1 MFTYKLKKLYR
12 YKMIP
17 FLILFSIIMGVVS
30 FFLHFKTTNHAFDF
44 LTSSHMSI
52 SNGISWDE
60 VVIKKTNWK
69 KITPEEP
76 DKESYEN
83 HKQYLIEGKNIL
95 QNLMKAHG
103 IDENYKYNKS
113 SYNEKDIIK
122 YTNELD
128 ALNNKYNTDENIDNP
143 KELRTSVLNGEGYI
157 NFLKDRNS
165 VEDRLIDE
173 NDNHSFSK
181 VIFDEAG
188 VIFGAVPIILLGF
201 VMIFTMREDDITSVT
216 SNSKTK
222 DVANNFGII
231 MCMILMYIFISL
243 LTLLVASL
251 LTGNG
256 VGELTYH
263 YDSTFVIRTVQ
274 DRSGSIREYSYVMR
288 TPLSTFLKSV
298 FPFALITMSFGFAF
312 SFVDKLIQNTK
323 VKYFTLILIM
333 SLLLV
338 DFNFF
343 NHAYNP
349 LSLFKSYSIKPVI
362 STVVMLLISAIGT
375 IFLNRRKEFT
385 SHDTYKERNVFSL
398 KGSVKNCVV
407 SFNGF
412 LIMFVVCAIL
422 VGNICLQNN
431 WHNFNSTQI
440 KNYTDLNS
448 TMENLV
454 YRDIDEIKAK
464 YGNSKRAKEMI
475 DSHSD
480 ALEFCENENKYFDA
494 YENRYKTPQ
503 KFNNVNKERVT
514 EFNGFDFQGTGSE
527 TTGMVDVFNDFALE
541 GAFFKQKYMLI
552 NNITPTDRFY
562 IPQSGIDYNPFDVDS
577 FKGTLPKINYYIT
590 HGISERTNAF
600 AMLHDYFYLKF
611 NVVLIVFALLL
622 FTSTIIKSNKQLELK
637 SVLPVSRT
645 KSYKSKIIE
654 SVIYAIGINIVAAL
668 VLFLAGGIMG
678 GFADSDFPIINY
690 IVDGGIIYSNVG
702 PFVVYILESFTIT
715 VLFTIFISMFVNSMY
730 TATNKLFTIL
740 ISIIAFIV
748 PFTALKYM
756 GVIGSFIPFNYVDSG
771 FVTTG
776 FLSALIRQNSY
787 TMVMAVV
794 VLVISSILF
803 YVLGRV
809 SFGRRK

>member
-44 LTSSHMSI
+44 LISNQMSI

-60 VVIKKTNWK
+60 VVIKKTDWK

-83 HKQYLIEGKNIL
+83 HKQYLIEGENIL
-95 QNLMKAHG
+95 QNLMQAYG
-103 IDENYKYNKS
+103 LDENYKYDKS

-128 ALNNKYNTDENIDNP
+128 ALNNKYHTDENMDNP
-143 KELRTSVLNGEGYI
+143 KELRRAVLRGEGYI
-157 NFLKDRNS
+157 NFLKERNS

-188 VIFGAVPIILLGF
+188 VIFGVVPIILLGF
-201 VMIFTMREDDITSVT
+201 VMIFTMRKDDITNVT
-216 SNSKTK
+216 SNSKIK
-222 DVANNFGII
+222 DAANDFGII
-231 MCMILMYIFISL
+231 LCMIVMYIFISL
-243 LTLLVASL
+243 LTVFIASL
-251 LTGNG
+251 ITGNG
-256 VGELTYH
+256 VGDLTYH
-263 YDSTFVIRTVQ
+263 YDSTFVLSTVQ
-274 DRSGSIREYSYVMR
+274 DRSGSIREYSYIMR

-298 FPFALITMSFGFAF
+298 FPFTLITISFAFAF
-312 SFVDKLIQNTK
+312 SFVDKLIKNTK

-333 SLLLV
+333 SFLLV

-349 LSLFKSYSIKPVI
+349 LSLFKSFSIKPVLA
-362 STVVMLLISAIGT
+362 TVVMLLISAIGT
-375 IFLNRRKEFT
+375 VLLNSRKEFT
-385 SHDTYKERNVFSL
+385 SHDTYKDRNVFNL
-398 KGSVKNCVV
+398 KGSMKNCVL

-412 LIMFVVCAIL
+412 LILFVMCAIL

-431 WHNFNSTQI
+431 WSNFNSTQI
-440 KNYTDLNS
+440 KNYNDLNS
-448 TMENLV
+448 TRENWV
-454 YRDIDEIKAK
+454 YRYIDEIKAK

-475 DSHSD
+475 DSYSGT
-480 ALEFCENENKYFDA
+480 LEFCENENKYFEA
-494 YENRYKTPQ
+494 YENRYKAPQ
-503 KFNNVNKERVT
+503 KFINLNKVRVT
-514 EFNGFDFQGTGSE
+514 EFNGFDFRGIGSE
-527 TTGMVDVFNDFALE
+527 TTGMVDAFNDFALE
-541 GAFFKQKYMLI
+541 GAFFKQKYMLT
-552 NNITPTDRFY
+552 NNIMPTDKYY
-562 IPQSGIDYNPFDVDS
+562 IPELGIDYNPFDVDS

-600 AMLHDYFYLKF
+600 AMLHDYFYLKL

-654 SVIYAIGINIVAAL
+654 SVIYAIGINIVAT
-668 VLFLAGGIMG
+668 VILFLAGGFMG
-678 GFADSDFPIINY
+678 GFGDSDFPIINY

-702 PFVVYILESFTIT
+702 PFLVYILESFTIT
-715 VLFTIFISMFVNSMY
+715 VLFTIFISMFVNAMY

-740 ISIIAFIV
+740 VSIIAFIV

-771 FVTTG
+771 FVATG

>member
-17 FLILFSIIMGVVS
+17 FLILFSITMGIVV
-30 FFLHFKTTNHAFDF
+30 FFLHFNTTNHAFDF
-44 LTSSHMSI
+44 LTSSDISI

-60 VVIKKTNWK
+60 LIIKKTDWK

-76 DKESYEN
+76 DKKSYED
-83 HKQYLIEGKNIL
+83 HKAYLNQGKNIL

-103 IDENYKYNKS
+103 LDENYKYDKS

-128 ALNNKYNTDENIDNP
+128 ALNNKYHTDDNMDNP
-143 KELRTSVLNGEGYI
+143 KELRRSVLSGEGYI
-157 NFLKDRNS
+157 NFLKERNS

-181 VIFDEAG
+181 VIFDEVG

-216 SNSKTK
+216 SNSKIK

-231 MCMILMYIFISL
+231 MCMIVMYIIISL
-243 LTLLVASL
+243 LTVFVASL
-251 LTGNG
+251 ITGNG
-256 VGELTYH
+256 VGDLTYH
-263 YDSTFVIRTVQ
+263 YDSTFVTRTVQ
-274 DRSGSIREYSYVMR
+274 DRVGSIREYSYVMR
-288 TPLSTFLKSV
+288 TPLSTFFKSV
-298 FPFALITMSFGFAF
+298 FPFALITMAFGFAF

-323 VKYFTLILIM
+323 AKYFTLILIM

-349 LSLFKSYSIKPVI
+349 LSLFKSFSLKPVI
-362 STVVMLLISAIGT
+362 ATVVMLLITAIGT

-385 SHDTYKERNVFSL
+385 SHDTYKDRNVFNL
-398 KGSVKNCVV
+398 KGSMKNRVL

-412 LIMFVVCAIL
+412 LILFVVCAIL

-431 WHNFNSTQI
+431 WHNFNSTQT
-440 KNYTDLNS
+440 KNYNDHNS
-448 TMENLV
+448 TDENWT
-454 YRDIDEIKAK
+454 YREIDEIKAK
-464 YGNSKRAKEMI
+464 YGNSKRANVMI
-475 DSHSD
+475 DSYSD
-480 ALEFCENENKYFDA
+480 SLEFYQKENRYFEA
-494 YENRYKTPQ
+494 YENRYKSPQ
-503 KFNNVNKERVT
+503 KFSNLNKVRVT
-514 EFNGFDFQGTGSE
+514 EFNDIYYQGIGTK
-527 TTGMVDVFNDFALE
+527 TTGMVDVFNDSALE
-541 GAFFKQKYMLI
+541 GAFFKQKYMI
-552 NNITPTDRFY
+552 TNNIMPTDRYY
-562 IPQSGIDYNPFDVDS
+562 IPELGIDYNPFDVDS

-600 AMLHDYFYLKF
+600 AMLHDYFYLKL

-654 SVIYAIGINIVAAL
+654 SVIYAIGINIMAAL
-668 VLFLAGGIMG
+668 VLFLAGGMMG
-678 GFADSDFPIINY
+678 GFGDSDFPIINY

-702 PFVVYILESFTIT
+702 PFLVYILESFTIT
-715 VLFTIFISMFVNSMY
+715 LLFTIFISMFVNAMY

-756 GVIGSFIPFNYVDSG
+756 GVIGSFVPFNYVDSG
-771 FVTTG
+771 FVSTG

>member
-157 NFLKDRNS
+157 NFLKERNS

-480 ALEFCENENKYFDA
+480 ALKFYENENKYFDA

-611 NVVLIVFALLL
+611 NVVLIVFAVLL

>member
-17 FLILFSIIMGVVS
+17 FLILFSITMGIVA
-30 FFLHFKTTNHAFDF
+30 FFLHLNTKNHAFDF

-157 NFLKDRNS
+157 NFLKERNS

-274 DRSGSIREYSYVMR
+274 DRSDSIHEYSYVMR
-288 TPLSTFLKSV
+288 TPLSTFFKSV

-349 LSLFKSYSIKPVI
+349 LSLFKSFSLKPVI
-362 STVVMLLISAIGT
+362 ATVFMLLITAIGT

-398 KGSVKNCVV
+398 KGSVKNCVL

-480 ALEFCENENKYFDA
+480 ALKFYENENKYFDA

-611 NVVLIVFALLL
+611 NVVLIVFAVLL

>member
-157 NFLKDRNS
+157 NFLKERNS

-398 KGSVKNCVV
+398 KGSVKNCVL

-480 ALEFCENENKYFDA
+480 ALKFYENENKYFDA

-654 SVIYAIGINIVAAL
+654 SVIYAIGINIMAASI
-668 VLFLAGGIMG
+668 LFLAGGIMG

>member
-17 FLILFSIIMGVVS
+17 FLILFSITMGIVA
-30 FFLHFKTTNHAFDF
+30 FFLHFNTTNHAFDF
-44 LTSSHMSI
+44 LTSSDISI

-60 VVIKKTNWK
+60 LIIKKTDWK

-76 DKESYEN
+76 DKKSYED
-83 HKQYLIEGKNIL
+83 HKVYLNQGKNIL

-103 IDENYKYNKS
+103 LDENYKYDKS

-128 ALNNKYNTDENIDNP
+128 ALNNKYHTDDNMDNP
-143 KELRTSVLNGEGYI
+143 KELRRSVLSGEGYI
-157 NFLKDRNS
+157 NFLKERNS

-181 VIFDEAG
+181 VIFDEVG

-216 SNSKTK
+216 SNSKIK

-231 MCMILMYIFISL
+231 MCMIVMYIIISL
-243 LTLLVASL
+243 LTVFVASL
-251 LTGNG
+251 ITGNG
-256 VGELTYH
+256 VGDLTYH
-263 YDSTFVIRTVQ
+263 YDSTFVTRTVQ
-274 DRSGSIREYSYVMR
+274 DRVGSIREYSYVMR
-288 TPLSTFLKSV
+288 TPLSTFFKSV
-298 FPFALITMSFGFAF
+298 FPFALITMAFGFAF
-312 SFVDKLIQNTK
+312 SFVDKLIQDNK
-323 VKYFTLILIM
+323 VKYFTLVLIM

-349 LSLFKSYSIKPVI
+349 LSLFKSFSLKPVI
-362 STVVMLLISAIGT
+362 ATVVMLLITAIGT

-385 SHDTYKERNVFSL
+385 SHDTYKDRNVFNL
-398 KGSVKNCVV
+398 KGSMKNRVL

-412 LIMFVVCAIL
+412 LILFVVCAIL

-431 WHNFNSTQI
+431 WHNFNSTQT
-440 KNYTDLNS
+440 KNYNDHNS
-448 TMENLV
+448 TDENWT
-454 YRDIDEIKAK
+454 YREIDEIKAK
-464 YGNSKRAKEMI
+464 YGNSKRANVMI
-475 DSHSD
+475 DSYSD
-480 ALEFCENENKYFDA
+480 SLEFYQKENRYLEA
-494 YENRYKTPQ
+494 YENRYKSPQ
-503 KFNNVNKERVT
+503 KFINLNKERVT
-514 EFNGFDFQGTGSE
+514 KFNDIYYQGIGTK
-527 TTGMVDVFNDFALE
+527 TTGMVDLFNDSALE

-562 IPQSGIDYNPFDVDS
+562 IPQLGIDYNPFDVDS

-590 HGISERTNAF
+590 HGISERNNAF
-600 AMLHDYFYLKF
+600 AMLHDYFYLKL
-611 NVVLIVFALLL
+611 NVVVIVFALLL

-668 VLFLAGGIMG
+668 ILFLAGGIMG

-702 PFVVYILESFTIT
+702 PFLVYILESFTIT

-740 ISIIAFIV
+740 ISIIALII
-748 PFTALKYM
+748 PFTAIKYM

-771 FVTTG
+771 FVSTG

>member
-157 NFLKDRNS
+157 NFLKERNS

-494 YENRYKTPQ
+494 YENRYKAPQ

>member
-1 MFTYKLKKLYR
+1 
-12 YKMIP
+12 MIP

-157 NFLKDRNS
+157 NFLKERNS
-165 VEDRLIDE
+165 VEDKLIDE

-323 VKYFTLILIM
+323 VKYFTLVLIM
-333 SLLLV
+333 SMLLV

-412 LIMFVVCAIL
+412 LILFVMCAIL

-480 ALEFCENENKYFDA
+480 ALKFYENENKYFDA

-803 YVLGRV
+803 YILGRV

>member
-12 YKMIP
+12 YRLIP

-157 NFLKDRNS
+157 NFLKERNS

-298 FPFALITMSFGFAF
+298 FPFALITMAFGFAF

-715 VLFTIFISMFVNSMY
+715 VLFTIFISMFVNAMY

>member
-157 NFLKDRNS
+157 NFLKERNS

-440 KNYTDLNS
+440 KNYTDLNF

-494 YENRYKTPQ
+494 YENRYKAPQ

>member
-17 FLILFSIIMGVVS
+17 FLILFSITMGIVA
-30 FFLHFKTTNHAFDF
+30 FLLHFNTTNHAFDF
-44 LTSSHMSI
+44 LISSDMFI
-52 SNGISWDE
+52 SHDISWDE
-60 VVIKKTNWK
+60 LIIKKTNWK

-76 DKESYEN
+76 DKKSYED
-83 HKQYLIEGKNIL
+83 HKAYLNEGKNVL

-103 IDENYKYNKS
+103 LDENYKYDKS

-128 ALNNKYNTDENIDNP
+128 ALNNKYHTDENMDNP
-143 KELRTSVLNGEGYI
+143 KELRRSVLNGEGYI
-157 NFLKDRNS
+157 NFLKERNS

-201 VMIFTMREDDITSVT
+201 VMIFAMREDDITSVT
-216 SNSKTK
+216 SNSKIK
-222 DVANNFGII
+222 DVANDFGII
-231 MCMILMYIFISL
+231 MCMIMMYIFISL
-243 LTLLVASL
+243 LTVFVASSI
-251 LTGNG
+251 TGNG
-256 VGELTYH
+256 VGDLTYH
-263 YDSTFVIRTVQ
+263 YDSTFVIRTVR
-274 DRSGSIREYSYVMR
+274 DRVGTIREYSYVMR
-288 TPLSTFLKSV
+288 TPLSTFFKSV
-298 FPFALITMSFGFAF
+298 FSFALITMAFGFAF

-349 LSLFKSYSIKPVI
+349 LSLFKSFSLKPVI
-362 STVVMLLISAIGT
+362 ATVVMLLITAIGT

-385 SHDTYKERNVFSL
+385 SHDTYKDRNVFNL
-398 KGSVKNCVV
+398 KGSMKNCVL

-412 LIMFVVCAIL
+412 LILFVMCAIL

-448 TMENLV
+448 TMENWV

-475 DSHSD
+475 NSHSD
-480 ALEFCENENKYFDA
+480 ALKFYENENKYFYA
-494 YENRYKTPQ
+494 YENRYKSPQ
-503 KFNNVNKERVT
+503 KFSNLNKIRVT
-514 EFNGFDFQGTGSE
+514 EFNGFHFQGMGSE

-541 GAFFKQKYMLI
+541 GAFFKQKYM
-552 NNITPTDRFY
+552 ITNSIMPTDKYY
-562 IPQSGIDYNPFDVDS
+562 IPQLGIDYNPFDVDS
-577 FKGTLPKINYYIT
+577 FKGILPKINYYIT

-654 SVIYAIGINIVAAL
+654 SVIYAIGINIMAAL
-668 VLFLAGGIMG
+668 VLFLAGGMMG
-678 GFADSDFPIINY
+678 GFGDSDFPIINY

-702 PFVVYILESFTIT
+702 PFLVYILESFTIT
-715 VLFTIFISMFVNSMY
+715 VLFTIFISMFENSMY

-756 GVIGSFIPFNYVDSG
+756 GIIGSFIPFNYVDSG
-771 FVTTG
+771 FVSTG

>member
-12 YKMIP
+12 YRMIP
-17 FLILFSIIMGVVS
+17 FLILFSITMGIVA
-30 FFLHFKTTNHAFDF
+30 FFLHFNTTNHAFDF
-44 LTSSHMSI
+44 LISDHMSI

-60 VVIKKTNWK
+60 LIIKKTDWK

-95 QNLMKAHG
+95 QNLMQAYG
-103 IDENYKYNKS
+103 LDENYKYDKS
-113 SYNEKDIIK
+113 NYNEKDIIK

-128 ALNNKYNTDENIDNP
+128 ALNNKYNTDENMDNP
-143 KELRTSVLNGEGYI
+143 KELRRNVLRGEGYI
-157 NFLKDRNS
+157 NFLKERNS

-181 VIFDEAG
+181 VIFDEVG

-201 VMIFTMREDDITSVT
+201 VMIFAMREDDITSVT
-216 SNSKTK
+216 SNSKIK
-222 DVANNFGII
+222 DAANDFGII
-231 MCMILMYIFISL
+231 MCMIVMYIFISL
-243 LTLLVASL
+243 FTMFVASL
-251 LTGNG
+251 ITGNG
-256 VGELTYH
+256 VGDLSYH
-263 YDSTFVIRTVQ
+263 YDSTFVIWTVQ
-274 DRSGSIREYSYVMR
+274 DRVGTLREYSYVMR
-288 TPLSTFLKSV
+288 TPLSTFFKSV
-298 FPFALITMSFGFAF
+298 FPFALITISFAFAF
-312 SFVDKLIQNTK
+312 SFLDKLIKNTK

-349 LSLFKSYSIKPVI
+349 LSLFKSFSLKPVI
-362 STVVMLLISAIGT
+362 ATVVMLLISAIGT

-385 SHDTYKERNVFSL
+385 SHATYKDRNVFNL
-398 KGSVKNCVV
+398 KGSVKNRVL

-412 LIMFVVCAIL
+412 LILFVVCAIL

-475 DSHSD
+475 NSHSD
-480 ALEFCENENKYFDA
+480 ALKFYENENKYFDA
-494 YENRYKTPQ
+494 YENRYKSPQ
-503 KFNNVNKERVT
+503 KFINLNKVRVT
-514 EFNGFDFQGTGSE
+514 EFNGFHFQGTGSE
-527 TTGMVDVFNDFALE
+527 TTGMVDVFNDSALE
-541 GAFFKQKYMLI
+541 GAFFKQKYMI
-552 NNITPTDRFY
+552 TNNIMPTDKYY
-562 IPQSGIDYNPFDVDS
+562 IPELGIDYNPFDVDS

-611 NVVLIVFALLL
+611 NVILMIFALLL

-654 SVIYAIGINIVAAL
+654 SVIYGVGINIMASL
-668 VLFLAGGIMG
+668 VLFLAGGFIG
-678 GFADSDFPIINY
+678 GFGDSDFPIINY
-690 IVDGGIIYSNVG
+690 FVDGGIIHSSVG
-702 PFVVYILESFTIT
+702 PFVVYILESITIT
-715 VLFTIFISMFVNSMY
+715 VLFTIFISMFVNAMY

-740 ISIIAFIV
+740 ISIIVLII
-748 PFTALKYM
+748 PFTAIKYM

-787 TMVMAVV
+787 TMVIAVV

>member
-1 MFTYKLKKLYR
+1 
-12 YKMIP
+12 
-17 FLILFSIIMGVVS
+17 MG
-30 FFLHFKTTNHAFDF
+30 D
-44 LTSSHMSI
+44 
-52 SNGISWDE
+52 
-60 VVIKKTNWK
+60 
-69 KITPEEP
+69 
-76 DKESYEN
+76 
-83 HKQYLIEGKNIL
+83 
-95 QNLMKAHG
+95 
-103 IDENYKYNKS
+103 
-113 SYNEKDIIK
+113 
-122 YTNELD
+122 
-128 ALNNKYNTDENIDNP
+128 
-143 KELRTSVLNGEGYI
+143 
-157 NFLKDRNS
+157 
-165 VEDRLIDE
+165 
-173 NDNHSFSK
+173 
-181 VIFDEAG
+181 
-188 VIFGAVPIILLGF
+188 
-201 VMIFTMREDDITSVT
+201 
-216 SNSKTK
+216 
-222 DVANNFGII
+222 
-231 MCMILMYIFISL
+231 
-243 LTLLVASL
+243 
-251 LTGNG
+251 
-256 VGELTYH
+256 LTYH
-263 YDSTFVIRTVQ
+263 YDSTFVIWTVQ
-274 DRSGSIREYSYVMR
+274 DRVGTIREYSYVMR
-288 TPLSTFLKSV
+288 TPLSTFFKSV
-298 FPFALITMSFGFAF
+298 FPFALITMAFGFAF

-323 VKYFTLILIM
+323 AKYFTLVLIM

-349 LSLFKSYSIKPVI
+349 LNLFKSFTLKPVI
-362 STVVMLLISAIGT
+362 ATVFMLLITAIGT

-385 SHDTYKERNVFSL
+385 SHDTYKDRNVFNL
-398 KGSVKNCVV
+398 KGSMKNCVL

-412 LIMFVVCAIL
+412 LILFVVCAIL

-440 KNYTDLNS
+440 KNYNDLNS
-448 TMENLV
+448 TDENWI
-454 YRDIDEIKAK
+454 YRYIDEIKAK

-475 DSHSD
+475 NSYSDS
-480 ALEFCENENKYFDA
+480 LEFYQKENRYLEA
-494 YENRYKTPQ
+494 YENRYKSPQ
-503 KFNNVNKERVT
+503 KFINLNKERVT
-514 EFNGFDFQGTGSE
+514 KFNDIYYQGIGTK

-562 IPQSGIDYNPFDVDS
+562 IPQSGIDYNPFDVDG

-590 HGISERTNAF
+590 HGISERNNAF

-611 NVVLIVFALLL
+611 NVVLIVFTLLL

-654 SVIYAIGINIVAAL
+654 SVIYGIGINIVVAL
-668 VLFLAGGIMG
+668 ILFLAGGIMG

-702 PFVVYILESFTIT
+702 PFLVYILESFTIT
-715 VLFTIFISMFVNSMY
+715 VLFTIFISMFVNAMY

-740 ISIIAFIV
+740 ISIIALII
-748 PFTALKYM
+748 PFTAIKYM

-771 FVTTG
+771 FVSTG

>member
-143 KELRTSVLNGEGYI
+143 KELRRAVLNGEGYI
-157 NFLKDRNS
+157 NFLKERNS

-251 LTGNG
+251 PTGNG

-274 DRSGSIREYSYVMR
+274 DRGGSIREYSYVMR

-349 LSLFKSYSIKPVI
+349 LSLFKSFSLKPVI
-362 STVVMLLISAIGT
+362 ATVVMLLITAIGT

-385 SHDTYKERNVFSL
+385 SHDTYKDRNVFNL
-398 KGSVKNCVV
+398 KGSMKNCVL

-412 LIMFVVCAIL
+412 LILFVMCAIL

-464 YGNSKRAKEMI
+464 YGNSKRANEMI
-475 DSHSD
+475 NSHSV
-480 ALEFCENENKYFDA
+480 ALEFYENENKYFDA

-590 HGISERTNAF
+590 HGISERNNAF
-600 AMLHDYFYLKF
+600 AMLHDYFYLKL
-611 NVVLIVFALLL
+611 NIVLIVFALLL

-645 KSYKSKIIE
+645 KSYRSKIIE
-654 SVIYAIGINIVAAL
+654 SVIYGIGINIMAAL
-668 VLFLAGGIMG
+668 MLFLAGGIMG

-702 PFVVYILESFTIT
+702 PFLVYILESFTIT

>member
-1 MFTYKLKKLYR
+1 
-12 YKMIP
+12 MIP
-17 FLILFSIIMGVVS
+17 FLILFSITMGIVA
-30 FFLHFKTTNHAFDF
+30 FFLHYNTTNHAFDF
-44 LTSSHMSI
+44 LSSSDIFI
-52 SNGISWDE
+52 SNDISWDD
-60 VVIKKTNWK
+60 VVIKKTDWK

-83 HKQYLIEGKNIL
+83 HKAYLIEGKNIL
-95 QNLMKAHG
+95 QNLMKAYG
-103 IDENYKYNKS
+103 LDENYKYNKS
-113 SYNEKDIIK
+113 NYNENDIIK

-128 ALNNKYNTDENIDNP
+128 ALNNKYNTDENMDNP
-143 KELRTSVLNGEGYI
+143 KELRRAVLNGEGYI
-157 NFLKDRNS
+157 NFLKERNS

-188 VIFGAVPIILLGF
+188 VIFGAVPIILLAF

-216 SNSKTK
+216 SNSKIK
-222 DVANNFGII
+222 DVANDFGII
-231 MCMILMYIFISL
+231 MCMIVMYIFISL
-243 LTLLVASL
+243 LTLLLASL

-256 VGELTYH
+256 VGDLSYH
-263 YDSTFVIRTVQ
+263 YDSTFVIWTVK
-274 DRSGSIREYSYVMR
+274 DRVGSIREYSYVMR
-288 TPLSTFLKSV
+288 TPLSTFFKSV
-298 FPFALITMSFGFAF
+298 FPFALITMAFGFAF

-323 VKYFTLILIM
+323 VKYFTLVLIM
-333 SLLLV
+333 SLLLI

-349 LSLFKSYSIKPVI
+349 LSLFKSYSLKSVI
-362 STVVMLLISAIGT
+362 ATVFMLFITAIGT
-375 IFLNRRKEFT
+375 IFLKRRKEFT
-385 SHDTYKERNVFSL
+385 SHDTYKDRNVFNL
-398 KGSVKNCVV
+398 KGSMKNRVL

-412 LIMFVVCAIL
+412 LILFVMCAIL

-431 WHNFNSTQI
+431 WSNFNSTQT
-440 KNYTDLNS
+440 KNYTDHNS
-448 TMENLV
+448 TRENSV
-454 YRDIDEIKAK
+454 YRDIDEIKAQ

-475 DSHSD
+475 NSYSGT
-480 ALEFCENENKYFDA
+480 LEFCENQNRYFEA
-494 YENRYKTPQ
+494 YENRYKSPQ
-503 KFNNVNKERVT
+503 KFNNMNKERVT
-514 EFNGFDFQGTGSE
+514 KFNDIYYQGMGTE

-541 GAFFKQKYMLI
+541 GAFFKQKYMI
-552 NNITPTDRFY
+552 TNNIKPTDKYY
-562 IPQSGIDYNPFDVDS
+562 IPELGIDYNPFDVDS

-590 HGISERTNAF
+590 HGISESNNAF
-600 AMLHDYFYLKF
+600 AMLHDYFYLKL

-654 SVIYAIGINIVAAL
+654 SVIYAIGINIVAT
-668 VLFLAGGIMG
+668 VILFLAGGFMG
-678 GFADSDFPIINY
+678 GFGDSDFPIINY

-702 PFVVYILESFTIT
+702 PFLVYILESFTIT
-715 VLFTIFISMFVNSMY
+715 VLFTIFISMFVNAMY

-740 ISIIAFIV
+740 VSIIAFIV

-771 FVTTG
+771 FVATG

>member
-1 MFTYKLKKLYR
+1 
-12 YKMIP
+12 MIP

-60 VVIKKTNWK
+60 VVIKKTDWK

-143 KELRTSVLNGEGYI
+143 KELRRAVLNGEGYM
-157 NFLKDRNS
+157 NFLKERNS

-216 SNSKTK
+216 SNSKIK

-256 VGELTYH
+256 VGDLTYH

-274 DRSGSIREYSYVMR
+274 DRGGSIREYSYVMR

-323 VKYFTLILIM
+323 VKYFTLVLIM
-333 SLLLV
+333 SMLLV

-349 LSLFKSYSIKPVI
+349 LSLFKLFSLKPVI
-362 STVVMLLISAIGT
+362 ATVVMLLISAIGT
-375 IFLNRRKEFT
+375 IFLNRRKKFT
-385 SHDTYKERNVFSL
+385 SLDTYKDRNVFNL
-398 KGSVKNCVV
+398 KGSIKNRVL

-412 LIMFVVCAIL
+412 LILFVVCAIL

-431 WHNFNSTQI
+431 WHNFNSIQT
-440 KNYTDLNS
+440 KNYNDLNS
-448 TMENLV
+448 ALENLV

-475 DSHSD
+475 NSHSD
-480 ALEFCENENKYFDA
+480 ALEFYENENKYFNA
-494 YENRYKTPQ
+494 YENRYKSPQ
-503 KFNNVNKERVT
+503 KFSNLNKVRVT
-514 EFNGFDFQGTGSE
+514 EFNGFHFQGTGSE

-562 IPQSGIDYNPFDVDS
+562 IPQLGIDYNPFDVDS

-590 HGISERTNAF
+590 HGISERNNAF
-600 AMLHDYFYLKF
+600 AMLHDYFYLKL

-654 SVIYAIGINIVAAL
+654 SVIYAIGINIVVAS
-668 VLFLAGGIMG
+668 VLFLTGGMMG
-678 GFADSDFPIINY
+678 GFADSNFPIINY

-702 PFVVYILESFTIT
+702 PFLVYILESFTIT
-715 VLFTIFISMFVNSMY
+715 VLFTIFISMFANAMY

-740 ISIIAFIV
+740 ISIISLII
-748 PFTALKYM
+748 PFTAIKYM

>member
-157 NFLKDRNS
+157 NFLKERNS

-480 ALEFCENENKYFDA
+480 ALKFYENENKYFDA

-756 GVIGSFIPFNYVDSG
+756 GVIGSFVPFNYVDSG
-771 FVTTG
+771 FVSTG

>member
-12 YKMIP
+12 YRLVP
-17 FLILFSIIMGVVS
+17 FLILFSITIGVVS
-30 FFLHFKTTNHAFDF
+30 FFMHFNTTNHVFDF
-44 LTSSHMSI
+44 LISSDISI
-52 SNGISWDE
+52 SNNISWDE
-60 VVIKKTNWK
+60 LIIKKTDWK
-69 KITPEEP
+69 KVTPEEP
-76 DKESYEN
+76 DKKSYEN

-103 IDENYKYNKS
+103 LDENYNYNKS
-113 SYNEKDIIK
+113 NYNEKDILK

-128 ALNNKYNTDENIDNP
+128 ALDKKYRTDENMDNP
-143 KELRTSVLNGEGYI
+143 KELRRSLLRGEGYI
-157 NFLKDRNS
+157 NFLKERNLA
-165 VEDRLIDE
+165 EDRLIDE

-201 VMIFTMREDDITSVT
+201 LMIFIMREDDITSVT
-216 SNSKTK
+216 SNSKIK
-222 DVANNFGII
+222 DVANDFGII
-231 MCMILMYIFISL
+231 MCMIVMYIIISL
-243 LTLLVASL
+243 LTVFVASL
-251 LTGNG
+251 ITGNG
-256 VGELTYH
+256 VGDLSYH
-263 YDSTFVIRTVQ
+263 YDSTFVIRTVH
-274 DRSGSIREYSYVMR
+274 DRGGSIREYSYVMR
-288 TPLSTFLKSV
+288 TPLSTFFKSV

-323 VKYFTLILIM
+323 VKYFTLVLIM

-349 LSLFKSYSIKPVI
+349 LSLFKSFSLKAVI
-362 STVVMLLISAIGT
+362 ATVLMLLITAIGT

-385 SHDTYKERNVFSL
+385 SHDTYKDRNVFSL
-398 KGSVKNCVV
+398 KGSMKKCVL

-412 LIMFVVCAIL
+412 LILFVVCAIL

-431 WHNFNSTQI
+431 WHNFNSIQT
-440 KNYTDLNS
+440 KNYNDLNS
-448 TMENLV
+448 TKGNWV
-454 YRDIDEIKAK
+454 YRYIDEIKVK

-480 ALEFCENENKYFDA
+480 DLEFYENENKYFEA

-514 EFNGFDFQGTGSE
+514 KFNIVFHDGTASQ
-527 TTGMVDVFNDFALE
+527 TTGMVDIFNDFALE
-541 GAFFKQKYMLI
+541 GAFFKQKYMI
-552 NNITPTDRFY
+552 TNNIKPTDKYY
-562 IPQSGIDYNPFDVDS
+562 IPELGIDYNPFDVDS
-577 FKGTLPKINYYIT
+577 FKGILPKINYYIT
-590 HGISERTNAF
+590 HGISERTSAF

-611 NVVLIVFALLL
+611 NVILIAFAFLL

-654 SVIYAIGINIVAAL
+654 SVIYAVGINIVAAL
-668 VLFLAGGIMG
+668 VLFIAGGLMG
-678 GFADSDFPIINY
+678 GFGDSDFPIINY

-702 PFVVYILESFTIT
+702 PFLVYVLVSLAIS
-715 VLFTIFISMFVNSMY
+715 VLFTIFISMFVNAMY
-730 TATNKLFTIL
+730 TVTNKLFTIL
-740 ISIIAFIV
+740 LCLIAFIV
-748 PFTALKYM
+748 PFTAIKYM
-756 GVIGSFIPFNYVDSG
+756 GVIGSFVPFNYLDSG
-771 FVTTG
+771 FVSTG
-776 FLSALIRQNSY
+776 FLSALIRHNSY

-794 VLVISSILF
+794 VLVFSSVLF
-803 YVLGRV
+803 YILGRV

>member
-157 NFLKDRNS
+157 NFLKERNS

-288 TPLSTFLKSV
+288 TPLSTFFKSV

-480 ALEFCENENKYFDA
+480 ALKFYENENRYFDA

-590 HGISERTNAF
+590 HGISERNNAF

-611 NVVLIVFALLL
+611 NVVLIVFAVLL

-645 KSYKSKIIE
+645 KSYKSKIME
-654 SVIYAIGINIVAAL
+654 SLIYAIGINIVAVL

-690 IVDGGIIYSNVG
+690 IVDGGIIYLNVG
-702 PFVVYILESFTIT
+702 PFLVYILESFTIT
-715 VLFTIFISMFVNSMY
+715 VLFTIFISMFVNAMY
-730 TATNKLFTIL
+730 TTTNKLFTIL
-740 ISIIAFIV
+740 ISIIALII
-748 PFTALKYM
+748 PFTAIKYM
-756 GVIGSFIPFNYVDSG
+756 GAIGSFIPFNYVDSG

>member
-1 MFTYKLKKLYR
+1 
-12 YKMIP
+12 MIP

-143 KELRTSVLNGEGYI
+143 KELRRAVLNGEGYI
-157 NFLKDRNS
+157 NFLKERNS

-274 DRSGSIREYSYVMR
+274 DRGDSIHEYSYVMR

-323 VKYFTLILIM
+323 VKYFTLVLIM
-333 SLLLV
+333 SMLLV

-349 LSLFKSYSIKPVI
+349 LSLFKSFSLKPVI
-362 STVVMLLISAIGT
+362 ATVFLLLITAIGT

-385 SHDTYKERNVFSL
+385 SHDTYKDRNVFNL
-398 KGSVKNCVV
+398 KGSMKNCVV

-412 LIMFVVCAIL
+412 LILFVVCAIL

-440 KNYTDLNS
+440 KNYNDLNS
-448 TMENLV
+448 NLEYLV

-475 DSHSD
+475 DSHSG
-480 ALEFCENENKYFDA
+480 ALGFYENENKYFEA

-600 AMLHDYFYLKF
+600 AMLHDYFYLKL

-654 SVIYAIGINIVAAL
+654 SVIYAIGINIMAAL
-668 VLFLAGGIMG
+668 VLFLAGGMMG
-678 GFADSDFPIINY
+678 GFGDSDFPIINY

-702 PFVVYILESFTIT
+702 PFLVYILESFTIT
-715 VLFTIFISMFVNSMY
+715 VLFTIFISMFVNAMY

-740 ISIIAFIV
+740 ISMIALII
-748 PFTALKYM
+748 PFTAIKYM
-756 GVIGSFIPFNYVDSG
+756 GAIGSFIPFNYVDSG
-771 FVTTG
+771 FVSTG

>member
-17 FLILFSIIMGVVS
+17 FLILFSITMGIVA
-30 FFLHFKTTNHAFDF
+30 FFLHFNTTNHAFDF
-44 LTSSHMSI
+44 LISSHMSI

-60 VVIKKTNWK
+60 VVIKKTDWK

-103 IDENYKYNKS
+103 LDENYKYDKS

-122 YTNELD
+122 YTSELD

-143 KELRTSVLNGEGYI
+143 KELRRAVLSGEGYM
-157 NFLKDRNS
+157 NFLKERNS

-201 VMIFTMREDDITSVT
+201 VMIFAMREDDITSVT
-216 SNSKTK
+216 SNSKIK
-222 DVANNFGII
+222 DAANDFGII
-231 MCMILMYIFISL
+231 LCMVVMYIIISL
-243 LTLLVASL
+243 LTVFVASL
-251 LTGNG
+251 ITGNG
-256 VGELTYH
+256 VGDLSYH

-274 DRSGSIREYSYVMR
+274 DRGGSIREYSYVMR
-288 TPLSTFLKSV
+288 TPLSTFFKSV
-298 FPFALITMSFGFAF
+298 FPFALITIAFGFAF
-312 SFVDKLIQNTK
+312 SFVDKLIKNTK

-349 LSLFKSYSIKPVI
+349 LSLFKSFSIKPVLA
-362 STVVMLLISAIGT
+362 TLVMLLISAIGT
-375 IFLNRRKEFT
+375 VLLNRRKEFT
-385 SHDTYKERNVFSL
+385 SLDTYKDRNVFNL
-398 KGSVKNCVV
+398 KGSIKNRVL

-412 LIMFVVCAIL
+412 LILFVVCAIL

-440 KNYTDLNS
+440 KNYNHLNS
-448 TMENLV
+448 TDENWI
-454 YRDIDEIKAK
+454 YRYIDEIKAK
-464 YGNSKRAKEMI
+464 YGNSKRANLMI
-475 DSHSD
+475 NSYSDS
-480 ALEFCENENKYFDA
+480 LEFYQKENTYFDD
-494 YENRYKTPQ
+494 YENRYKSPQ
-503 KFNNVNKERVT
+503 KFNNMNKERVT
-514 EFNGFDFQGTGSE
+514 KFNEVFHSGSASQ

-541 GAFFKQKYMLI
+541 GAFFKQKYMI
-552 NNITPTDRFY
+552 TNNIMPTDKYY
-562 IPQSGIDYNPFDVDS
+562 IPELGIDYNPFDVDS

-600 AMLHDYFYLKF
+600 AMLHDYFYLKL

-654 SVIYAIGINIVAAL
+654 SVIYAIGINIVAT
-668 VLFLAGGIMG
+668 VILFLAGGVMG
-678 GFADSDFPIINY
+678 GFGDGDFPIINY

-702 PFVVYILESFTIT
+702 SFLVYVLESFAIT
-715 VLFTIFISMFVNSMY
+715 VLFTIFISMFVNAMY

-740 ISIIAFIV
+740 ISIIVLII
-748 PFTALKYM
+748 PFTAIKYM

-771 FVTTG
+771 FVATG

-787 TMVMAVV
+787 TMMMAVV

>member
-17 FLILFSIIMGVVS
+17 FLILFSITMGIVA
-30 FFLHFKTTNHAFDF
+30 FLLHFNTTNHAFDF
-44 LTSSHMSI
+44 LISSDMFI
-52 SNGISWDE
+52 SHDISWDE
-60 VVIKKTNWK
+60 LIIKKTNWK

-76 DKESYEN
+76 DKKSYEN

-103 IDENYKYNKS
+103 LDENYKYDKS

-128 ALNNKYNTDENIDNP
+128 ALNNKYHTDENMDNP
-143 KELRTSVLNGEGYI
+143 KELRRSVLNGEGYI
-157 NFLKDRNS
+157 NFLKERNS

-201 VMIFTMREDDITSVT
+201 VMIFAMREDDITSVT
-216 SNSKTK
+216 SNSKIK
-222 DVANNFGII
+222 DVANDFGII
-231 MCMILMYIFISL
+231 MCMIVMYIFISL
-243 LTLLVASL
+243 LTVFVSSL
-251 LTGNG
+251 ITGNG
-256 VGELTYH
+256 VGDLTYH
-263 YDSTFVIRTVQ
+263 YDSTFVIRTVK
-274 DRSGSIREYSYVMR
+274 DRVGSIREYSYVMR
-288 TPLSTFLKSV
+288 TPLSTFFKSV
-298 FPFALITMSFGFAF
+298 FPFALITMAFGFAF

-323 VKYFTLILIM
+323 VKYFTLVLIM
-333 SLLLV
+333 SLLLI

-349 LSLFKSYSIKPVI
+349 LSLFKSYSLKSVI
-362 STVVMLLISAIGT
+362 ATVFMLFITAIGT
-375 IFLNRRKEFT
+375 IFLKRRKEFT
-385 SHDTYKERNVFSL
+385 SHDTYKDRNVFNL
-398 KGSVKNCVV
+398 KGSMKNRVL

-412 LIMFVVCAIL
+412 LILFVMCAIL

-431 WHNFNSTQI
+431 WSNFNSTQT
-440 KNYTDLNS
+440 KNYTDHNS
-448 TMENLV
+448 TRENSV
-454 YRDIDEIKAK
+454 YRDIDEIKAQ

-475 DSHSD
+475 NSYSGT
-480 ALEFCENENKYFDA
+480 LEFCENQNRYFEA
-494 YENRYKTPQ
+494 YENRYKSPQ
-503 KFNNVNKERVT
+503 KFNNMNKERVT
-514 EFNGFDFQGTGSE
+514 KFNDIYYQGMGTE

-541 GAFFKQKYMLI
+541 GAFFKQKYMI
-552 NNITPTDRFY
+552 TNNIKPTDKYY
-562 IPQSGIDYNPFDVDS
+562 IPELGIDYNPFDVDS
-577 FKGTLPKINYYIT
+577 FKGILPKINYYIT

-600 AMLHDYFYLKF
+600 AMLHDYFYLKL
-611 NVVLIVFALLL
+611 NVVLIVFVLLL

-654 SVIYAIGINIVAAL
+654 SVIYAIGINIVAT
-668 VLFLAGGIMG
+668 VILFLAGGIMG

-702 PFVVYILESFTIT
+702 PFLVYILESFTIT

-756 GVIGSFIPFNYVDSG
+756 GIIGSFIPFNYVDSG
-771 FVTTG
+771 FVSTG

>member
-157 NFLKDRNS
+157 NFLKERNS
-165 VEDRLIDE
+165 VEDKLIDE

-323 VKYFTLILIM
+323 VKYFTLVLIM
-333 SLLLV
+333 SMLLV

-349 LSLFKSYSIKPVI
+349 LSLFKSFSIKPVI
-362 STVVMLLISAIGT
+362 ATVVMLLITAIGT

-480 ALEFCENENKYFDA
+480 ALKFYENENKYFDA

>member
-1 MFTYKLKKLYR
+1 MFIYKLKKLYR

-17 FLILFSIIMGVVS
+17 FLILFSITMGIVA
-30 FFLHFKTTNHAFDF
+30 FFLHYNTTNHAFNF
-44 LTSSHMSI
+44 LTSSDISI

-60 VVIKKTNWK
+60 LIIKKTDWK

-76 DKESYEN
+76 DKKSYED
-83 HKQYLIEGKNIL
+83 HKAYLIEGKNVL

-103 IDENYKYNKS
+103 LDENYKYNKS
-113 SYNEKDIIK
+113 NYNEKDIIK

-128 ALNNKYNTDENIDNP
+128 ALNNKYHTDENMDNP
-143 KELRTSVLNGEGYI
+143 KELRTSVLIGEGYI
-157 NFLKDRNS
+157 NFLKERNS

-216 SNSKTK
+216 SNSKIK
-222 DVANNFGII
+222 DVANDFGII
-231 MCMILMYIFISL
+231 MCMIVMYIFISL
-243 LTLLVASL
+243 LTVFVASL
-251 LTGNG
+251 ITGNG
-256 VGELTYH
+256 VGDLTYH

-274 DRSGSIREYSYVMR
+274 DRDGSIREYSYVMR
-288 TPLSTFLKSV
+288 TPLSTFFKSV
-298 FPFALITMSFGFAF
+298 FPFALITMAFGFAF

-323 VKYFTLILIM
+323 AKYFTLVLIM

-349 LSLFKSYSIKPVI
+349 LSLFKSFSLKPVI
-362 STVVMLLISAIGT
+362 ATVVMLLISAIGT

-385 SHDTYKERNVFSL
+385 SHDTYKDRNVFNL
-398 KGSVKNCVV
+398 KGSMKNRVL

-412 LIMFVVCAIL
+412 LILFVVCAIL

-431 WHNFNSTQI
+431 WHNFNSTQT
-440 KNYTDLNS
+440 KNYNDHNS
-448 TMENLV
+448 TDENWT
-454 YRDIDEIKAK
+454 YREIDEIKAK
-464 YGNSKRAKEMI
+464 YGNSKRANVMI
-475 DSHSD
+475 DSYSD
-480 ALEFCENENKYFDA
+480 SLEFYQKENRYLEA
-494 YENRYKTPQ
+494 YENRYKSPQ
-503 KFNNVNKERVT
+503 KCINLNKERVT
-514 EFNGFDFQGTGSE
+514 KFNDIYYQGIGTK
-527 TTGMVDVFNDFALE
+527 TTGMVDLFNDSALE
-541 GAFFKQKYMLI
+541 GAFFKQKYMI
-552 NNITPTDRFY
+552 ANNIMPTDKYY
-562 IPQSGIDYNPFDVDS
+562 IPELGIDYNPFDVDS

-600 AMLHDYFYLKF
+600 GMLHDYFYLKL

-654 SVIYAIGINIVAAL
+654 SIIYAIGINIMAVL

-702 PFVVYILESFTIT
+702 PFLVYILESFTIT

-771 FVTTG
+771 FVSTG
-776 FLSALIRQNSY
+776 FLSALIRHNSY

>member
-1 MFTYKLKKLYR
+1 
-12 YKMIP
+12 
-17 FLILFSIIMGVVS
+17 
-30 FFLHFKTTNHAFDF
+30 
-44 LTSSHMSI
+44 
-52 SNGISWDE
+52 
-60 VVIKKTNWK
+60 
-69 KITPEEP
+69 
-76 DKESYEN
+76 
-83 HKQYLIEGKNIL
+83 
-95 QNLMKAHG
+95 MKAHG

-157 NFLKDRNS
+157 NFLKERNS
-165 VEDRLIDE
+165 VEDKLIDE

-323 VKYFTLILIM
+323 VKYFTLVLIM
-333 SLLLV
+333 SMLLV

-480 ALEFCENENKYFDA
+480 ALKFYENENKYFDA

>member
-157 NFLKDRNS
+157 NFLKERNS

-480 ALEFCENENKYFDA
+480 ALKFYENENKYFDA

-771 FVTTG
+771 FVNTG

>member
-12 YKMIP
+12 YRLIP
-17 FLILFSIIMGVVS
+17 FLILFSITMGVVV

-143 KELRTSVLNGEGYI
+143 KELRRAVLNGEGYI
-157 NFLKDRNS
+157 NFLKERNS

-274 DRSGSIREYSYVMR
+274 DRGGSIREYSYVMR

-480 ALEFCENENKYFDA
+480 ALKFYENENKYFDA

>member
-1 MFTYKLKKLYR
+1 
-12 YKMIP
+12 
-17 FLILFSIIMGVVS
+17 MGWGR
-30 FFLHFKTTNHAFDF
+30 H
-44 LTSSHMSI
+44 
-52 SNGISWDE
+52 
-60 VVIKKTNWK
+60 KKTNWK

-83 HKQYLIEGKNIL
+83 HRAYLNEGKNIL
-95 QNLMKAHG
+95 QNLMKAYG
-103 IDENYKYNKS
+103 LDENYKYNKS
-113 SYNEKDIIK
+113 NYNEKDIIK

-128 ALNNKYNTDENIDNP
+128 ALNNKYNTDDNMDNP
-143 KELRTSVLNGEGYI
+143 KELRRAVLRGEGYI
-157 NFLKDRNS
+157 NFLKERNS

-201 VMIFTMREDDITSVT
+201 VMIFAMREDDITSVT
-216 SNSKTK
+216 SNSKIK
-222 DVANNFGII
+222 DVANDFGII
-231 MCMILMYIFISL
+231 MCMIVMYIFISL
-243 LTLLVASL
+243 FTVFVASL
-251 LTGNG
+251 ITGNG
-256 VGELTYH
+256 VGDLTYH
-263 YDSTFVIRTVQ
+263 YDSTFVIRTVK
-274 DRSGSIREYSYVMR
+274 DRVGSIREYSYVMR
-288 TPLSTFLKSV
+288 TPLSTFFKSV
-298 FPFALITMSFGFAF
+298 FPFALITMAFGFAF

-323 VKYFTLILIM
+323 AKYFTLILIM

-349 LSLFKSYSIKPVI
+349 LSLFKSFSLKPVI
-362 STVVMLLISAIGT
+362 ATVVMLLITAIGT

-385 SHDTYKERNVFSL
+385 SHDTYKDRNVFNL
-398 KGSVKNCVV
+398 KGSMKNRVL

-412 LIMFVVCAIL
+412 LILFVVCAIL

-431 WHNFNSTQI
+431 WHNFNSTQT
-440 KNYTDLNS
+440 KNYNDHNS
-448 TMENLV
+448 TDENWT
-454 YRDIDEIKAK
+454 YREIDEIKAK
-464 YGNSKRAKEMI
+464 YGNSKRANVMI
-475 DSHSD
+475 DSYSD
-480 ALEFCENENKYFDA
+480 SLEFYQKENRYFEA
-494 YENRYKTPQ
+494 YENRYKSPQ
-503 KFNNVNKERVT
+503 KFSNLNKVRVT
-514 EFNGFDFQGTGSE
+514 EFNDIYYQGIGTK
-527 TTGMVDVFNDFALE
+527 TTGMVDVFNDSALE
-541 GAFFKQKYMLI
+541 GAFFKQKYMI
-552 NNITPTDRFY
+552 TNNIMPTDRYY
-562 IPQSGIDYNPFDVDS
+562 IPELGIDYNPFDVDS

-600 AMLHDYFYLKF
+600 AMLHDYFYLKL

-645 KSYKSKIIE
+645 KSYKYKIIE
-654 SVIYAIGINIVAAL
+654 SVIYAIGINIMAVL

-702 PFVVYILESFTIT
+702 PFLVYILESFTIT
-715 VLFTIFISMFVNSMY
+715 VLFTIFISMFVNAMY

-756 GVIGSFIPFNYVDSG
+756 GVIGSFVPFNYVDSG
-771 FVTTG
+771 FVSTG

-787 TMVMAVV
+787 TMVMAVA

>member
-17 FLILFSIIMGVVS
+17 FLILFSITMGIVA
-30 FFLHFKTTNHAFDF
+30 FFLHFNTTNHAFDF
-44 LTSSHMSI
+44 LISSYMSI
-52 SNGISWDE
+52 SNDISWDE
-60 VVIKKTNWK
+60 VVIKKTDWK

-76 DKESYEN
+76 DKKSYEN
-83 HKQYLIEGKNIL
+83 HKAYLNEGKNIL

-103 IDENYKYNKS
+103 LDENYKYNKS
-113 SYNEKDIIK
+113 NYNEKDIIK
-122 YTNELD
+122 YTNKLD
-128 ALNNKYNTDENIDNP
+128 ALNNKYHTDENMDNP
-143 KELRTSVLNGEGYI
+143 KELRRAVLRGEGYI
-157 NFLKDRNS
+157 NFLKERNS

-181 VIFDEAG
+181 VIFDEAS

-201 VMIFTMREDDITSVT
+201 VIIFTTREDGITSVT
-216 SNSKTK
+216 SNSKIK
-222 DVANNFGII
+222 DVANDFGII
-231 MCMILMYIFISL
+231 MCMIVMYIFISL
-243 LTLLVASL
+243 LTVFVASL
-251 LTGNG
+251 ITGNG
-256 VGELTYH
+256 VGDLTYH
-263 YDSTFVIRTVQ
+263 YDSTFVVRNFP
-274 DRSGSIREYSYVMR
+274 DRVGTIREYSYVMR
-288 TPLSTFLKSV
+288 TALSTFFKSV
-298 FPFALITMSFGFAF
+298 FPFALITMAFGFAF

-323 VKYFTLILIM
+323 VKYFTLVLIM

-349 LSLFKSYSIKPVI
+349 LSLFKSFSLKPVI
-362 STVVMLLISAIGT
+362 ATVVMFLITAIGT
-375 IFLNRRKEFT
+375 IFLNKRKEFT
-385 SHDTYKERNVFSL
+385 SHDTYKDRNVFNL
-398 KGSVKNCVV
+398 KGSMKNCVV

-412 LIMFVVCAIL
+412 LILFVVCAIL

-448 TMENLV
+448 TRENWV
-454 YRDIDEIKAK
+454 YRYIDEIKAK

-475 DSHSD
+475 DSYSGT
-480 ALEFCENENKYFDA
+480 LEFCENENKYFEA
-494 YENRYKTPQ
+494 YENRYKSPQ
-503 KFNNVNKERVT
+503 KFNNMNKERVT
-514 EFNGFDFQGTGSE
+514 KFNVVFHNGSASE
-527 TTGMVDVFNDFALE
+527 TIGMVDVFNDFALE
-541 GAFFKQKYMLI
+541 GAFFKQKYMI
-552 NNITPTDRFY
+552 TNNIMPTDKYY
-562 IPQSGIDYNPFDVDS
+562 IPELGIDYNPFDVDS
-577 FKGTLPKINYYIT
+577 FKGILPKINYYIT

-611 NVVLIVFALLL
+611 NVILIIFALLL

-637 SVLPVSRT
+637 SLLPVSRT

-654 SVIYAIGINIVAAL
+654 SVIYAIGINIVAVL

-702 PFVVYILESFTIT
+702 PFLVYILESFTIT

-756 GVIGSFIPFNYVDSG
+756 GVIGSFVPFNYVDSG
-771 FVTTG
+771 FVATG

-787 TMVMAVV
+787 TMMMAVV

>member
-157 NFLKDRNS
+157 NFLKERNS

-480 ALEFCENENKYFDA
+480 ALKFYENENKYFDA

-756 GVIGSFIPFNYVDSG
+756 GVIGSFVPFNYVDSG
-771 FVTTG
+771 FVFTG

>member
-1 MFTYKLKKLYR
+1 
-12 YKMIP
+12 MIP

-157 NFLKDRNS
+157 NFLKERNS

-480 ALEFCENENKYFDA
+480 ALKFYENENKYFDA

-756 GVIGSFIPFNYVDSG
+756 GVIGSFVPFNYVDSG
-771 FVTTG
+771 FVFTG

>member
-12 YKMIP
+12 YRLIP
-17 FLILFSIIMGVVS
+17 FLILFSITMGVVV
-30 FFLHFKTTNHAFDF
+30 FFLHFRTTNHAFDF
-44 LTSSHMSI
+44 LNSNDISI
-52 SNGISWDE
+52 SNNISWDE
-60 VVIKKTNWK
+60 LIIKKTDWK

-76 DKESYEN
+76 DKKSYED
-83 HKQYLIEGKNIL
+83 HKAYLNEGKNVL

-103 IDENYKYNKS
+103 LDENYKYDKS
-113 SYNEKDIIK
+113 KYNEKDIIK

-128 ALNNKYNTDENIDNP
+128 ALNNKYHTDENMDNP
-143 KELRTSVLNGEGYI
+143 KELRRSVLRSEGYI

-201 VMIFTMREDDITSVT
+201 VIIFIMREDDITSVT
-216 SNSKTK
+216 SNSKIK
-222 DVANNFGII
+222 DVANDFGII

-256 VGELTYH
+256 VGDLTYH

-288 TPLSTFLKSV
+288 TPLSTFFKSV

-349 LSLFKSYSIKPVI
+349 LSLFKSFSLKPVI
-362 STVVMLLISAIGT
+362 ATVFMLLITAIGT

-398 KGSVKNCVV
+398 KGSVKNCVL

-412 LIMFVVCAIL
+412 LILFVVCAIL

-480 ALEFCENENKYFDA
+480 ALKFYENENKYFDA

-590 HGISERTNAF
+590 HGISERNNAF

-611 NVVLIVFALLL
+611 NVVLIVFAVLLL
-622 FTSTIIKSNKQLELK
+622 TSTIIKSNKQLELK

-645 KSYKSKIIE
+645 KSYKSKIME
-654 SVIYAIGINIVAAL
+654 SLIYAIGINIVAVL
-668 VLFLAGGIMG
+668 ILFLAGGIMG

-702 PFVVYILESFTIT
+702 PFLVYILESFTIT
-715 VLFTIFISMFVNSMY
+715 VLFTIFISMFVNAMY

-740 ISIIAFIV
+740 ISIIALII
-748 PFTALKYM
+748 PFTAIKYM

-771 FVTTG
+771 FVATG

-803 YVLGRV
+803 YILGRV

>member
-1 MFTYKLKKLYR
+1 
-12 YKMIP
+12 MIP
-17 FLILFSIIMGVVS
+17 FLILFSIITGVVS

-143 KELRTSVLNGEGYI
+143 KELRRAVLNGEGYM
-157 NFLKDRNS
+157 NFLKERNS
-165 VEDRLIDE
+165 VEDRLIAE

-256 VGELTYH
+256 VGDLTYH

-274 DRSGSIREYSYVMR
+274 DRGDSIHEYSYVMR

-323 VKYFTLILIM
+323 VKYFTLVLIM
-333 SLLLV
+333 SMLLV

-349 LSLFKSYSIKPVI
+349 LSLFKSFSLKPVI
-362 STVVMLLISAIGT
+362 ATVVMLLITAIGT

-385 SHDTYKERNVFSL
+385 SHDTYKDRNVFNL
-398 KGSVKNCVV
+398 KGSMKNCVL

-412 LIMFVVCAIL
+412 LILFVVCSIL
-422 VGNICLQNN
+422 FGSICLQNN
-431 WHNFNSTQI
+431 WSNFNSTQI

-475 DSHSD
+475 NSHSV
-480 ALEFCENENKYFDA
+480 ALEFYENENKYFDA
-494 YENRYKTPQ
+494 YENRYKSPQ
-503 KFNNVNKERVT
+503 KFSNLNKIRVT
-514 EFNGFDFQGTGSE
+514 EFNGFHFQAMGSE
-527 TTGMVDVFNDFALE
+527 TTGMVDLFNDSALE

-562 IPQSGIDYNPFDVDS
+562 IPELGIDYNPFDVDS
-577 FKGTLPKINYYIT
+577 FEGTLPKINYYIT
-590 HGISERTNAF
+590 HGISERNNAF
-600 AMLHDYFYLKF
+600 AMLHDYFYLKL

-654 SVIYAIGINIVAAL
+654 SVIYAIGINIVAT
-668 VLFLAGGIMG
+668 VILFLAGGIMG
-678 GFADSDFPIINY
+678 GFGDSDFPIINY
-690 IVDGGIIYSNVG
+690 LVDGGIIYSNVG
-702 PFVVYILESFTIT
+702 PFLVYVLESFAIT
-715 VLFTIFISMFVNSMY
+715 VLFTIFISMFVNAVY

-740 ISIIAFIV
+740 ISIIALII
-748 PFTALKYM
+748 PFTAIKYM

-771 FVTTG
+771 FVATG

-787 TMVMAVV
+787 TLVMAVV

>member
-12 YKMIP
+12 YRLIP
-17 FLILFSIIMGVVS
+17 FLILFSITMGIVA
-30 FFLHFKTTNHAFDF
+30 FFLHFNTTNHAFDF
-44 LTSSHMSI
+44 LISNHMSI
-52 SNGISWDE
+52 SHDISWDE
-60 VVIKKTNWK
+60 VVIKKTDWK

-76 DKESYEN
+76 DKKSYED
-83 HKQYLIEGKNIL
+83 HKAYLNEGKNIL

-103 IDENYKYNKS
+103 IDENYKYDKS

-128 ALNNKYNTDENIDNP
+128 ALNNKYHTDENMDNP
-143 KELRTSVLNGEGYI
+143 KELRRSVLRGEGYI
-157 NFLKDRNS
+157 NFLKERNS

-181 VIFDEAG
+181 VIFDEAD
-188 VIFGAVPIILLGF
+188 VIFGAVPIILLAF

-216 SNSKTK
+216 SNSKIK
-222 DVANNFGII
+222 DVANDFGII
-231 MCMILMYIFISL
+231 MCMIVMYIFISL
-243 LTLLVASL
+243 LTLLLASL

-256 VGELTYH
+256 VGDLSYH
-263 YDSTFVIRTVQ
+263 YDSTFVIWTVK
-274 DRSGSIREYSYVMR
+274 DRVGSIREYSYVMR
-288 TPLSTFLKSV
+288 TPLSTFFKSV
-298 FPFALITMSFGFAF
+298 FPFALITMAFGFAF

-323 VKYFTLILIM
+323 VKYFTLVLIM
-333 SLLLV
+333 SLLLI

-349 LSLFKSYSIKPVI
+349 LSLFKSYSLKSVI
-362 STVVMLLISAIGT
+362 ATVFMLFITAIGT
-375 IFLNRRKEFT
+375 IFLKRRKEFT
-385 SHDTYKERNVFSL
+385 SHDTYKDRNVFNL
-398 KGSVKNCVV
+398 KGSMKNRVL

-412 LIMFVVCAIL
+412 LILFVMCAIL

-431 WHNFNSTQI
+431 WSNFNSTQT
-440 KNYTDLNS
+440 KNYTDHNS
-448 TMENLV
+448 TRENSV
-454 YRDIDEIKAK
+454 YRDIDEIKAQ

-475 DSHSD
+475 NSYSGT
-480 ALEFCENENKYFDA
+480 LEFCENQNRYFEA
-494 YENRYKTPQ
+494 YENRYKSPQ
-503 KFNNVNKERVT
+503 KFNNMNKERVT
-514 EFNGFDFQGTGSE
+514 KFNDIYYQGMGTE

-541 GAFFKQKYMLI
+541 GAFFKQKYMI
-552 NNITPTDRFY
+552 TNNIKPTDKYY
-562 IPQSGIDYNPFDVDS
+562 IPELGIDYNPFDVDS
-577 FKGTLPKINYYIT
+577 FKGILPKINYYIT

-600 AMLHDYFYLKF
+600 AMLHDYFYLKL
-611 NVVLIVFALLL
+611 NVVLIVFVLLL

-654 SVIYAIGINIVAAL
+654 SVIYAIGINIVAT
-668 VLFLAGGIMG
+668 VILFLAGGIMG

-702 PFVVYILESFTIT
+702 PFLVYILESFTIT

-756 GVIGSFIPFNYVDSG
+756 GIIGSFIPFNYVDSG
-771 FVTTG
+771 FVSTG

>member
-1 MFTYKLKKLYR
+1 
-12 YKMIP
+12 MIP

-143 KELRTSVLNGEGYI
+143 KELRRAVLNGEGYM
-157 NFLKDRNS
+157 NFLKERNS

-256 VGELTYH
+256 VGDLTYH

-274 DRSGSIREYSYVMR
+274 DRGDSIHEYSYVMR

-323 VKYFTLILIM
+323 VKYFTLVLIM
-333 SLLLV
+333 SMLLV

-349 LSLFKSYSIKPVI
+349 LSLFKSFSLKPVI
-362 STVVMLLISAIGT
+362 ATVVMLLITAIGT

-385 SHDTYKERNVFSL
+385 SHDTYKDRNVFNL
-398 KGSVKNCVV
+398 KGSMKNCVL

-412 LIMFVVCAIL
+412 LILFVVCSIL
-422 VGNICLQNN
+422 FGSICLQNN
-431 WHNFNSTQI
+431 WSNFNSTQI

-475 DSHSD
+475 NSHSV
-480 ALEFCENENKYFDA
+480 ALEFYENENKYFDA
-494 YENRYKTPQ
+494 YENRYKSPQ
-503 KFNNVNKERVT
+503 KFSNLNKIRVT
-514 EFNGFDFQGTGSE
+514 EFNGFHFQAMGSE
-527 TTGMVDVFNDFALE
+527 TTGMVDLFNDSALE

-562 IPQSGIDYNPFDVDS
+562 IPELGIDYNPFDVDS
-577 FKGTLPKINYYIT
+577 FEGTLPKINYYIT
-590 HGISERTNAF
+590 HGISERNNAF
-600 AMLHDYFYLKF
+600 AMLHDYFYLKL

-654 SVIYAIGINIVAAL
+654 SVIYAIGINIVAT
-668 VLFLAGGIMG
+668 VILFLAGGIMG
-678 GFADSDFPIINY
+678 GFGDSDFPIINY
-690 IVDGGIIYSNVG
+690 LVDGGIIYSNVG
-702 PFVVYILESFTIT
+702 PFLVYVLESFAIT
-715 VLFTIFISMFVNSMY
+715 VLFTIFISMFVNAVY

-740 ISIIAFIV
+740 ISIIALII
-748 PFTALKYM
+748 PFTAIKYM

-771 FVTTG
+771 FVATG

-787 TMVMAVV
+787 TLVMAVV